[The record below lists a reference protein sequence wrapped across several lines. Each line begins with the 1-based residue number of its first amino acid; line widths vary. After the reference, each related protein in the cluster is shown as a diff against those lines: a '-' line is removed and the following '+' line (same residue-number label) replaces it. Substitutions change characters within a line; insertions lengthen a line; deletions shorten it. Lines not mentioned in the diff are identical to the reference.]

1 MQKIEYLKE
10 TKMLDFS
17 SPAIQRLI
25 ENRAWKTLPEAER
38 TKAIYNFVKD
48 EIFFGYNVDDNVIA
62 SRVLKDG
69 YGQCNT
75 KGTLFMALLRAC
87 GIPCRIHG
95 FTIDK
100 ILQKGAMSGFVY
112 KSAPKEIFHSFVEA
126 FVCGQWYELEGFI
139 LDGNYLAAL
148 QRLFHAEKDGLFIGY
163 GVAIGDFLNPPV
175 EFDCCNTYIQKEG
188 IVRDFGVYDSPDS
201 LLSEH
206 GQALSP
212 LKKFAYRQIG
222 RRLMN
227 KNVKKIRKQAFFA
240 GEEKQ

>member
-38 TKAIYNFVKD
+38 AKAIYNFVKD
-48 EIFFGYNVDDNVIA
+48 EILFGYNVDDNVIA

-87 GIPCRIHG
+87 GISCRIHG

-126 FVCGQWYELEGFI
+126 FVCGQWYELEGLSSTEITLRRCSGCFTPKKTVRLSATAWRSAI
-139 LDGNYLAAL
+139 FSIRPLSSIAATPTYKKRAL
-148 QRLFHAEKDGLFIGY
+148 C
-163 GVAIGDFLNPPV
+163 AISACMTPPIRY
-175 EFDCCNTYIQKEG
+175 FRNT
-188 IVRDFGVYDSPDS
+188 VR
-201 LLSEH
+201 
-206 GQALSP
+206 
-212 LKKFAYRQIG
+212 R
-222 RRLMN
+222 
-227 KNVKKIRKQAFFA
+227 
-240 GEEKQ
+240 